1 LISFLNKFRAFL
13 VRDLKISL
21 SYKFNLLVQIV
32 GLIFILI
39 VAFFSLKEGTQS
51 QSNLS
56 YIHFFLNLVSI
67 DFMLSAISVFS
78 REIRINQTTGT
89 FEAMLLTKTSFLTII
104 LSSYARTLVRCIAR
118 AIVYFIICILFFNA
132 EIGFFNLLILIMS
145 SIYNSI
151 PFIAIGLISASFI
164 IAFKV
169 GDVTTFFISLIAIFF
184 SGIFFP
190 ISSLPYF
197 LQSFGNINPLKVGL
211 ETTKIL
217 INDNFVFIDLLP
229 YFMVTLIEIILFLPI
244 GIYLLNYGFRLAKK
258 NGNLSFY

>member
-1 LISFLNKFRAFL
+1 M
-13 VRDLKISL
+13 

-32 GLIFILI
+32 GLIFIFI
-39 VAFFSLKEGTQS
+39 VAFFSLKDEVNS
-51 QSNLS
+51 QTNLS
-56 YIHFFLNLVSI
+56 YIYFFLNLVSI

-104 LSSYARTLVRCIAR
+104 FSSYARTLVRCIAR
-118 AIVYFIICILFFNA
+118 AIVYFIICIIFFNA
-132 EIGFFNLLILIMS
+132 EIRFFNLLMLLIS
-145 SIYNSI
+145 FIYNSI

-169 GDVTTFFISLIAIFF
+169 GDITTFFVSLISVFF

-190 ISSLPYF
+190 ISSLPHF
-197 LQSFGNINPLKVGL
+197 LHPFGDINPLKVGL
-211 ETTKIL
+211 EATKIL

-229 YFMVTLIEIILFLPI
+229 YFMITLVEIILFLPI
-244 GIYLLNYGFRLAKK
+244 GIFLLNYCFKLAKK